1 MIIDKKDVEH
11 IAGLARIKF
20 SDQEK
25 EKMAQEMG
33 AILGYI
39 DKLKEVD
46 TEGVDPVRSLAH
58 AKGVS
63 PEDLDE
69 ATSNGVEPI
78 SNITGM
84 ENVLRKDEPMKKL
97 SRHDGAVD
105 AIKLVEIAPD
115 SKDNFVKVPAVF
127 GE

>member
-84 ENVLRKDEPMKKL
+84 ENVLRKDEPIEKP
-97 SRHDGAVD
+97 RRDVGAES
-105 AIKLVEIAPD
+105 IRLVEMAPD

>member
-1 MIIDKKDVEH
+1 MSSIVEKDVEH
-11 IAGLARIKF
+11 IASLARIKF
-20 SDQEK
+20 SENEK
-25 EKMAQEMG
+25 EKMARELG

-46 TEGVDPVRSLAH
+46 TD
-58 AKGVS
+58 
-63 PEDLDE
+63 
-69 ATSNGVEPI
+69 GVEPI

-84 ENVLRKDEPMKKL
+84 ENVLRKDEPMKKPSSRSL
-97 SRHDGAVD
+97 SPNYGWTADAV
-105 AIKLVEIAPD
+105 KLIEMVPE